1 MSDLYK
7 EKVAVVFI
15 SGSAG
20 ELDWILPILDYLL
33 HKNFKIKI
41 IFLSRHAL
49 NSVEENN
56 MCNEFIN
63 QKTNK
68 IDTISLGGYFF
79 EKIERV
85 GYLTY
90 RGFLKL
96 EFSKI
101 PLINS
106 LFKFYF
112 SFLKFLFIRKL
123 PKDITDFKDSKFLF
137 FTEFPGLRRPRDKW
151 IKEMFNSS
159 IFFYSPH
166 SPHIYV
172 EDLDRK
178 YEEPYKKDFRK
189 KSFLLLGHP
198 GDFQIINDGKELAS
212 EGLEKLFIG
221 HPKYSN
227 NWLINL
233 KKESRLFRETYKAR
247 NKTTILVLSRGHGSY
262 LDESSHIQ
270 MVDKTIEVIENQ
282 VPNYSLLVKKH
293 PREIPSHWDKVST
306 ENNAIEVV
314 NEHILQLA
322 TKVDF
327 VISFWGSGSMDCFM
341 LGVPVIEY
349 WDPVKHNKQ
358 QVPSND
364 TYTTIYRK
372 LGIVLEANN
381 ELELGKQ
388 ISRLKND
395 QYSLPE
401 KEVHPYFD
409 QLITRS
415 NQWNETIEK
424 ILLSKD
430 FILD

>member
-1 MSDLYK
+1 MTNLNK
-7 EKVAVVFI
+7 EKVAIVFI

-33 HKNFKIKI
+33 QKKFKIKI

-49 NSVEENN
+49 KSVEENN

-63 QKTNK
+63 SKNNK
-68 IDTISLGGYFF
+68 IDTISLGGYLF
-79 EKIERV
+79 EKIERI

-123 PKDITDFKDSKFLF
+123 PKDITDFKDNKFLF
-137 FTEFPGLRRPRDKW
+137 FAEFPGLRRPRDKW

-172 EDLDRK
+172 EDLDK
-178 YEEPYKKDFRK
+178 QYEESFQKDFKKD
-189 KSFLLLGHP
+189 SFLLLGHP
-198 GDFQIINDGKELAS
+198 GDFEIINDGKELAS
-212 EGLEKLFIG
+212 EDLEKLFIG

-227 NWLINL
+227 NWLRNL
-233 KKESRLFRETYKAR
+233 KNESRLFRETCKAR
-247 NKTTILVLSRGHGSY
+247 NKTTILVLSRGYGSY
-262 LDESSHIQ
+262 LDESSHIK
-270 MVDKTIEVIENQ
+270 MVDSTIEAIENQ

-293 PREIPSHWDKVST
+293 PREKPSHWDKVST
-306 ENNAIEVV
+306 ENKAIEVL

-349 WDPVKHNKQ
+349 WNPIKHHKQ
-358 QVPSND
+358 QVPVDD

-372 LGIVLEANN
+372 LGIVLEASD
-381 ELELGKQ
+381 ELELGEQ

-395 QYSLPE
+395 QYRLSV

-409 QLITRS
+409 QLIKRS

-424 ILLSKD
+424 ILLTKD

>member
-1 MSDLYK
+1 MTNLNK
-7 EKVAVVFI
+7 EKVAIVFI

-33 HKNFKIKI
+33 QKKFKIKI

-49 NSVEENN
+49 KSVEENN

-63 QKTNK
+63 SKNNK
-68 IDTISLGGYFF
+68 IDTISLGGYLF
-79 EKIERV
+79 EKIERI

-123 PKDITDFKDSKFLF
+123 PKDITDFKDNKFLF
-137 FTEFPGLRRPRDKW
+137 FAEFPGLRRPRDKW

-172 EDLDRK
+172 EDLDK
-178 YEEPYKKDFRK
+178 QYEESFQKDFKKD
-189 KSFLLLGHP
+189 SFLLLGHP
-198 GDFQIINDGKELAS
+198 GDFEIINDGKELAS
-212 EGLEKLFIG
+212 QDLEKLFIG

-227 NWLINL
+227 NWLRNL
-233 KKESRLFRETYKAR
+233 KNESRLFRETCKAR
-247 NKTTILVLSRGHGSY
+247 NKTTILVLSRGYGSY
-262 LDESSHIQ
+262 LDESSHIK
-270 MVDKTIEVIENQ
+270 MVDNTIEAIENQ

-293 PREIPSHWDKVST
+293 PREKPSHWDKVST
-306 ENNAIEVV
+306 ENKAIEVL

-349 WDPVKHNKQ
+349 WNPIKHHKQ
-358 QVPSND
+358 QVPVDD

-372 LGIVLEANN
+372 LGIVLEASD
-381 ELELGKQ
+381 ELELGEQ

-395 QYSLPE
+395 QYRLSV

-409 QLITRS
+409 QLIKRS

-424 ILLSKD
+424 ILLTKD

>member
-1 MSDLYK
+1 MSNLNK
-7 EKVAVVFI
+7 EKVAIVFI

-33 HKNFKIKI
+33 QKKFKIKI

-49 NSVEENN
+49 KSVEENN

-63 QKTNK
+63 SKNNK
-68 IDTISLGGYFF
+68 IDTISLGGYLF
-79 EKIERV
+79 EKIERI

-123 PKDITDFKDSKFLF
+123 PKDITDFKDNKYLF
-137 FTEFPGLRRPRDKW
+137 FAEFPGLRRPRDKW
-151 IKEMFNSS
+151 IKEMFNGS

-172 EDLDRK
+172 EDLDK
-178 YEEPYKKDFRK
+178 QYEESFQKDFKKD
-189 KSFLLLGHP
+189 SFLLLGHP
-198 GDFQIINDGKELAS
+198 GDFEIINDGKELAS
-212 EGLEKLFIG
+212 EDLEKLFIG

-227 NWLINL
+227 NWLRNL
-233 KKESRLFRETYKAR
+233 KNESRLFRETYKAR
-247 NKTTILVLSRGHGSY
+247 NKTTILVLSRGYGSY
-262 LDESSHIQ
+262 LDESSHIK
-270 MVDKTIEVIENQ
+270 MVDNTIEAIENQ

-293 PREIPSHWDKVST
+293 PREKPSHWDKVST
-306 ENNAIEVV
+306 ENKAIEVL
-314 NEHILQLA
+314 NEHIFQLA

-349 WDPVKHNKQ
+349 WNPIKHHKQ
-358 QVPSND
+358 QVPVDD

-372 LGIVLEANN
+372 LGIVLEASD
-381 ELELGKQ
+381 ELELGEQ
-388 ISRLKND
+388 ILRLKND
-395 QYSLPE
+395 QYRLSV

-409 QLITRS
+409 QLIKRS

>member
-1 MSDLYK
+1 MSYLNK
-7 EKVAVVFI
+7 EKVAVVVI

-33 HKNFKIKI
+33 QKKFKIKI
-41 IFLSRHAL
+41 LFLSRHAL
-49 NSVEENN
+49 KSVEENN

-63 QKTNK
+63 SKNNK

-79 EKIERV
+79 EKIERI

-123 PKDITDFKDSKFLF
+123 PTEITDFKDNKFLF
-137 FTEFPGLRRPRDKW
+137 FSEFPGLRRPRDKW
-151 IKEMFNSS
+151 IKEMFNNS

-172 EDLDRK
+172 EDLDREN
-178 YEEPYKKDFRK
+178 EESFKKDFGK
-189 KSFLLLGHP
+189 NSFLLLGHP
-198 GDFQIINDGKELAS
+198 GDFKIINDGKELAS

-227 NWLINL
+227 NWLNNL
-233 KKESRLFRETYKAR
+233 KKESKLFRDTFKTR
-247 NKTTILVLSRGHGSY
+247 NKINILVVSRGYGSY
-262 LDESSHIQ
+262 LDKDSYAKL
-270 MVDKTIEVIENQ
+270 VDSTIKAINNKL
-282 VPNYSLLVKKH
+282 PNYQVFIKKH
-293 PREIPSHWDKVST
+293 PRETSLHWDRVKSDYPSVKVVT
-306 ENNAIEVV
+306 
-314 NEHILQLA
+314 EHIMQLA

-327 VISFWGSGSMDCFM
+327 VITFWGSGAMDCFS

-349 WDPVKHNKQ
+349 WDPNKHSKG
-358 QVPSND
+358 QVLERNS
-364 TYTTIYRK
+364 YTTIYRK
-372 LGIVLEANN
+372 LGVVIPADTEV
-381 ELELGKQ
+381 ELEGA
-388 ISRLKND
+388 ISDLLAKD
-395 QYSLPE
+395 FKMLMDGL
-401 KEVHPYFD
+401 HPFFID
-409 QLITRS
+409 LMNRS
-415 NQWNETIEK
+415 NQWDKVIK
-424 ILLSKD
+424 KVLVSSKL
-430 FILD
+430 INR